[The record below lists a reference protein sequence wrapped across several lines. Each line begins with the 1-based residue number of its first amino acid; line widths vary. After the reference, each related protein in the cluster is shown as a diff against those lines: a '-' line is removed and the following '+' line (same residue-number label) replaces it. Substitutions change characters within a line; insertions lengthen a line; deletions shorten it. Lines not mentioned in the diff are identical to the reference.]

1 VIELAMSD
9 DEQRPGGRALR
20 VGKKKDGPNWF
31 MIAGGAVVM
40 AVSVAFGRRKILSEG
55 EKTKERT
62 PNAGARTQ
70 VPPHESGAISSPNA

>member
-1 VIELAMSD
+1 MSD
-9 DEQRPGGRALR
+9 DEQSPGSRTLW

-40 AVSVAFGRRKILSEG
+40 AVSVVFGRRKILSEG

-62 PNAGARTQ
+62 PSAGASTQ
-70 VPPHESGAISSPNA
+70 AASYEDGTFS